1 MNVLVVPSWYPGT
14 SDSLL
19 GIYHKEFTSA
29 ISKKVDANMLF
40 INKYGIKDIFKYLFT
55 KRKRVIKEDGYNV
68 YIYKMLDLS
77 KISVSLGMNMY
88 KRALER
94 SYKDYI
100 KDNKVPDII
109 HAEVTLPAG
118 YGCAYI
124 GKKYNIP
131 VIVTEHSSNYYQY
144 FKGDNKEFGAYT
156 IKNTL
161 FSTVSEYMKKELSL
175 NRCEVIPN
183 IVDINTFNKK
193 RYKRTPTLRLVVV
206 AGFRNGKNLND
217 VIDAVNLLVK
227 RGIDVHLDM
236 VGDGYLM
243 PYLKEM
249 VDNYEL
255 NKYVTFLGRKT
266 KEEVAEILSCNDIY
280 IIASDTETFCIPG
293 IEALASGTVIVS
305 TRCKGPEEY
314 IDSSCG
320 KFYKTHD
327 IEDMCDKIIEVYKSL
342 DKYDLKHLRSV
353 AEKYSMDNVSNKAIS
368 IYESMLKDKNKAH

>member
-1 MNVLVVPSWYPGT
+1 
-14 SDSLL
+14 
-19 GIYHKEFTSA
+19 
-29 ISKKVDANMLF
+29 
-40 INKYGIKDIFKYLFT
+40 
-55 KRKRVIKEDGYNV
+55 
-68 YIYKMLDLS
+68 
-77 KISVSLGMNMY
+77 
-88 KRALER
+88 
-94 SYKDYI
+94 
-100 KDNKVPDII
+100 
-109 HAEVTLPAG
+109 
-118 YGCAYI
+118 
-124 GKKYNIP
+124 
-131 VIVTEHSSNYYQY
+131 
-144 FKGDNKEFGAYT
+144 
-156 IKNTL
+156 
-161 FSTVSEYMKKELSL
+161 MKKELSL

-193 RYKRTPTLRLVVV
+193 RYKRTSTLRLVVV

-320 KFYKTHD
+320 KFYKAHD
-327 IEDMCDKIIEVYKSL
+327 IEDMCDKIIVW
-342 DKYDLKHLRSV
+342 
-353 AEKYSMDNVSNKAIS
+353 I
-368 IYESMLKDKNKAH
+368 MLVIKQ